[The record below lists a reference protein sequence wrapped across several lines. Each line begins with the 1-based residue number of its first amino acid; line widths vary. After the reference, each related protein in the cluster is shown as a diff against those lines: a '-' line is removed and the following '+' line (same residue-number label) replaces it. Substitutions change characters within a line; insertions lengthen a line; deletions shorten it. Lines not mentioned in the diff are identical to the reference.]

1 MLHMTKPKKKYL
13 PAVQAEADDGL
24 EIRRLFLNAG
34 MDIEEEISSAY
45 NLSAEFASSK
55 ANRSRPV
62 YIAIISFTLLLLA
75 ATAWFTYGIQRDID
89 RVSVGI
95 ADFKDLNL
103 AELLNAL
110 KKAEQ
115 ELGNI
120 DEKIAMS
127 KQAMELEVEKIR
139 RESAMEIKKVEQS
152 GLGQSE
158 KNRLIKSI
166 QDEQNKKMSSN
177 RKVYEERIS
186 ESRKE
191 AEVTRGKMED
201 LMKKTASEKADYDR
215 TMNLKLKSYKKE
227 SDTQV
232 LLAVKAGSEQ
242 KEAYEA
248 QMEEQKR
255 EYNSVLAM
263 YEKELKASRE
273 ETGREADKARDTED
287 LITLYRHAL
296 TYYAKTRGEHG
307 YVIDPGT
314 KGDML
319 VDINPYIAIRKG
331 DRAYVL
337 DQKNEISAMLEL
349 NPAGIRMKAKVIKR
363 MMSGEIQPFDKILL
377 IKNQAGIK

>member
-1 MLHMTKPKKKYL
+1 MTKPKNKSL
-13 PAVQAEADDGL
+13 SVIQAEANDEL
-24 EIRRLFLNAG
+24 EIKRLFLSAG

-45 NLSAEFASSK
+45 NLSTEFSASKS
-55 ANRSRPV
+55 NRSRPV
-62 YIAIISFTLLLLA
+62 YIAIVSFTLLLAA

-139 RESAMEIKKVEQS
+139 HESAMEIKKVEQS
-152 GLGQSE
+152 GLGQNE

-166 QDEQNKKMSSN
+166 RDELDKKMNSN
-177 RKVYEERIS
+177 RKSYEESIN

-191 AEVTRGKMED
+191 AEATRSKMED

-215 TMNLKLKSYKKE
+215 TMNLKMKSYKKD

-248 QMEEQKR
+248 QLEEQKR
-255 EYNSVLAM
+255 EYKTALAV
-263 YEKELKASRE
+263 YEKELKALRE
-273 ETGREADKARDTED
+273 ETVREADKARDTED
-287 LITLYRHAL
+287 LISLYRHAL

-314 KGDML
+314 NGDML

-337 DQKNEISAMLEL
+337 DQKNEILALLEL

-363 MMSGEIQPFDKILL
+363 MMPGEIQHFDKILL
-377 IKNQAGIK
+377 IKN

>member
-1 MLHMTKPKKKYL
+1 MTKPKNKYL
-13 PAVQAEADDGL
+13 PVVQPDADDGL
-24 EIRRLFLNAG
+24 EIKRLFLSAG
-34 MDIEEEISSAY
+34 MDIEEEMSSAY
-45 NLSAEFASSK
+45 NLSAEFATSRS
-55 ANRSRPV
+55 NRSRPV

-89 RVSVGI
+89 RVTVGI

-120 DEKIAMS
+120 DEKIAMT

-139 RESAMEIKKVEQS
+139 HESAMEIKKVEQS
-152 GLGQSE
+152 GLGQAE

-166 QDEQNKKMSSN
+166 RDEQDKKMNSN
-177 RKVYEERIS
+177 RKAYEDRIN
-186 ESRKE
+186 ESQKE
-191 AEVTRGKMED
+191 AEAARGKMED
-201 LMKKTASEKADYDR
+201 LMRKTAREKSDYDK
-215 TMNLKLKSYKKE
+215 TMNLKLKSYKKD
-227 SDTQV
+227 SDAQV

-248 QMEEQKR
+248 QLEDQKR
-255 EYNSVLAM
+255 EYKTVLAM
-263 YEKELKASRE
+263 YEKELKVSRE
-273 ETGREADKARDTED
+273 ETGREADRVRDTED
-287 LITLYRHAL
+287 LISLYRHAL

-337 DQKNEISAMLEL
+337 DHKNEILALLEL
-349 NPAGIRMKAKVIKR
+349 NPAGIRMKAKVIRR
-363 MMSGEIQPFDKILL
+363 MMPGEIQPFDKILL